1 MCDSCGSLPQVG
13 HRVAAGVLQ
22 VVAPLAGCADDP
34 GGGPGAGS
42 TSALGGDPVG
52 TWSAIVDP
60 LPTELVLADGTRL
73 VAAVPVGTYVVAGDG
88 AFVVPASD
96 PTEDGFAELLAVTP
110 DGVDPTGAHPEPA
123 TLRTSPDGRYLGFLD
138 RGADGTEPAV
148 ATVVDLAVGEEV
160 VRTDEGMGSAGE
172 DLTDLYEETGP
183 TVLGIDADT
192 AYVATAGPVLSFA
205 LPEGRRTREAEEV
218 GQVYDSAWFRA
229 LQEPGGTQVARRAD
243 EEPQLP
249 DVDLPPLTG

>member
-1 MCDSCGSLPQVG
+1 M
-13 HRVAAGVLQ
+13 AAGVLL
-22 VVAPLAGCADDP
+22 VLAPLAGCADDP
-34 GGGPGAGS
+34 GGGLGAGS
-42 TSALGGDPVG
+42 TSALEGDPVG

-60 LPTELVLADGTRL
+60 LPTELVVGEARTQGEELVLADGTRL
-73 VAAVPVGTYVVAGDG
+73 VRGVPVGTYVVAGDG

-229 LQEPGGTQVARRAD
+229 LQEPGGAQVARRAD